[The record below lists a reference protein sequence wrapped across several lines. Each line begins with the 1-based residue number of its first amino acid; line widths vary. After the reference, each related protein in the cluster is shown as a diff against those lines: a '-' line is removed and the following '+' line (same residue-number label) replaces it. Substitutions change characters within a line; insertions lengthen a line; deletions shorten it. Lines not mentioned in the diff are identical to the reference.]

1 MPNKLGTRSVDL
13 ERRKKQVIFHSYL
26 TLESLLLQ
34 LSKVQAVWT
43 QNGTVL
49 GREQLRLEFTRL
61 SLIKQ
66 ILQRTF
72 SVKSHCLAVFTD
84 EEGADGCGHQTGL
97 SICPHKVREL
107 HEATGGQL

>member
-1 MPNKLGTRSVDL
+1 MDSEWDCVGQRAA
-13 ERRKKQVIFHSYL
+13 
-26 TLESLLLQ
+26 
-34 LSKVQAVWT
+34 QALV
-43 QNGTVL
+43 
-49 GREQLRLEFTRL
+49 FTRL

-97 SICPHKVREL
+97 SVCPHKVREL
-107 HEATGGQL
+107 HEATGGQLQVNS